1 MKLKKLHYTVDDGIA
16 VVQLDYPKNL
26 NAIDEEMA
34 DELLYVVQAAVGR
47 PLQIN
52 GSRDSCI
59 SPHVR
64 APTRLNL
71 SGPFGPPLLAGEAKS
86 FPSASP

>member
-1 MKLKKLHYTVDDGIA
+1 MLERHEKGA
-16 VVQLDYPKNL
+16 VSRQRLFSGSWLVARGARGSWFVARRGDH
-26 NAIDEEMA
+26 
-34 DELLYVVQAAVGR
+34 VGR